1 MDRRRQFSK
10 REIYGK
16 ALFTVDT
23 DTAAKLSSQSRSIAA
38 QNQEGFLNETA
49 PSRGLGSD
57 TETKVK
63 LFSVEMISAGNVY

>member
-1 MDRRRQFSK
+1 MDRRRQFGK

-38 QNQEGFLNETA
+38 QNQEGLNETA